1 MTSDLFDNP
10 PDRRGSDSLK
20 WGHYSDPDIIPLWV
34 ADMDFPS
41 APAILEALHQRVDH
55 GVFGYALATE
65 QLNAAVVHWLQQ
77 QYSWNIDPE
86 WLVWLPGLVPA
97 LHAACLGCCEPN
109 QEVLTFSPVYPPF
122 LGAPATCRR
131 PHRDIPLTRV
141 AGRYTFDLDRL
152 EREITNDSRLLLLCH
167 PHNPVGRAFEQ
178 RELLALAKKCL
189 EHDLIIC
196 SDEIHC
202 DLVLNGTAHLPFA
215 SLSAEMAD
223 RTITLMS
230 AAKTFNITGLNCG
243 FAIISNPQ
251 LRQKFIQAG
260 HGMIP
265 HPNALGYAATQA
277 AYQHGEPWR
286 QQLLAY
292 LRGNHQLLFDT
303 LRHDLPMLTMDPVE
317 ATYLAWI
324 DVSQLEDHSPKFF
337 EQAGLGFSDGQPF
350 ADNNHIRLNFGC
362 SRATLQ
368 RALEKLRLA
377 ICGERR
383 I

>member
-10 PDRRGSDSLK
+10 PNRRGSDSLK
-20 WGHYSDPDIIPLWV
+20 WGRYSDPDTIPLWV

-41 APAILEALHQRVDH
+41 APAILKALHQRVDH
-55 GVFGYALATE
+55 GVFGYALATD

-77 QYSWNIDPE
+77 RYSWDIDPE

-97 LHAACLGCCEPN
+97 LHAACQGCCEPH

-122 LGAPATCRR
+122 LAAPATCRR
-131 PHRDIPLTRV
+131 PHRDIPLTRI

-152 EREITNDSRLLLLCH
+152 DHEITKDTRLLLLCH
-167 PHNPVGRAFEQ
+167 PHNPVGRAFER
-178 RELLALAKKCL
+178 RELLALAEKCL
-189 EHDLIIC
+189 ERDLIIC

-215 SLSAEMAD
+215 SLSAEVAD

-230 AAKTFNITGLNCG
+230 AAKTFNIAGLNCG

-251 LRQKFIQAG
+251 LRQRFIQAG

-286 QQLLAY
+286 QQLLTY
-292 LRGNHQLLFDT
+292 LRGNHQLLLDT

-350 ADNNHIRLNFGC
+350 ADNSHIRLNFGC

-368 RALEKLRLA
+368 QALEKLRLA
-377 ICGERR
+377 IYGERK